1 MSFLF
6 PAFLLGAITIAIPV
20 LLHLVRRERGPI
32 VPFSAVRFVRRSPA
46 VRTRRPRLRE
56 LLLLALRVTAL
67 LLLTLAFA
75 RPFVA
80 DTMPERPITVVAIDR
95 SLSMSAP
102 GQMEEAHRLAA
113 AAVAGAPADHRV
125 AVVAFDDRATVVLDA
140 TDDRAVAVAAV
151 ESVVPTAGT
160 TRYAA
165 ALSSASGVLG
175 ARNGR
180 VVVVTD
186 LQRAG
191 WSDGGAA
198 AAPRTASVEVA
209 AVDPVAVNL
218 AVTAVARTADGLSAV
233 VGNAGPAARDAL
245 VVLALDEAVLES
257 RVVTLEPGAN
267 AVRFD
272 AALPEAGVAS
282 VQVVDPEG
290 YAGDDRR
297 YVLLDPLPATRVLVV
312 ANGGRGGS
320 DAYFVDRALAAGAD
334 DAPFAAR
341 VTAPAAVSS
350 LDPGAWEAI
359 AAVLILG
366 TDGLER
372 EGRERLAAFVAA
384 GGGLLVAAGP
394 GVEPAL
400 LAGILGPHARIE
412 FEPAPGEGV
421 RRWVPADRRHPVL
434 RALGQAAATALGEVI
449 FRDAAAIGEGA
460 PEDQERDDPAASA
473 ARGASATTGASAAP
487 GASATT
493 GARTRMLGR
502 FDDGTAALVE
512 YDLDVGRALLFAS
525 DLNGAGNDFP
535 QRPGFAPFVVETVRY
550 VARLPGAAREVTV
563 ADVPPGVPAVPGVA
577 VVPESG
583 RRIVVNVDP
592 RESDPAPMTAE
603 AFLGRVDSRSAV
615 GGAADDEKTGPV
627 RREREQAYWWYALA
641 AMLAVLVGE
650 AWLARTMA

>member
-102 GQMEEAHRLAA
+102 GQMEEARRLAA

-140 TDDRAVAVAAV
+140 SVDRAGAVSAV

-165 ALSSASGVLG
+165 ALSAASGVLG

-180 VVVVTD
+180 VVVVSD

-191 WSDGGAA
+191 WSDGGAPV
-198 AAPRTASVEVA
+198 APRTASVEVA
-209 AVDPVAVNL
+209 AVDPVAANL
-218 AVTAVARTADGLSAV
+218 AVTAAARTPDGLSAV

-297 YVLLDPLPATRVLVV
+297 HVLLDPLPATRVLVV

-334 DAPFAAR
+334 DAPFVAR

-412 FEPAPGEGV
+412 FEPAPGEEV

-434 RALGQAAATALGEVI
+434 RALGQAAATALGEVV

-460 PEDQERDDPAASA
+460 PEDQERGDPAASA
-473 ARGASATTGASAAP
+473 ARGASATR
-487 GASATT
+487 
-493 GARTRMLGR
+493 GARTRTLGR

-512 YDLDVGRALLFAS
+512 YDLDAGRALLFAS

-535 QRPGFAPFVVETVRY
+535 QRPGFAPFIVETVRY

-615 GGAADDEKTGPV
+615 GGATDDETGPV

>member
-6 PAFLLGAITIAIPV
+6 PAFLLGAVTIAIPI
-20 LLHLVRRERGPI
+20 LLHLVRRERGPV

-56 LLLLALRVTAL
+56 LLLLVLRVTAL

-75 RPFVA
+75 RPFVDDA
-80 DTMPERPITVVAIDR
+80 GPERPITVVAIDR

-102 GQMEEAHRLAA
+102 GQMEEARRLGA

-125 AVVAFDDRATVVLDA
+125 AVVAFDERATVVLDA
-140 TDDRAVAVAAV
+140 TDDRASAVAAI
-151 ESVVPTAGT
+151 ESVVPTAGA

-165 ALSSASGVLG
+165 ALASASGVLG
-175 ARNGR
+175 ARSGR

-186 LQRAG
+186 LQMAG

-198 AAPRTASVEVA
+198 AAPRAASVEVA
-209 AVDPVAVNL
+209 AVDPVPANL
-218 AVTAVARTADGLSAV
+218 AVAAAARTADGLSAV
-233 VGNAGPAARDAL
+233 VGNTGPAARDAL
-245 VVLALDEAVLES
+245 VVLAIDEAVLES

-267 AVRFD
+267 AVRLD

-282 VQVVDPEG
+282 VQVVDPDG

-297 YVLLDPLPATRVLVV
+297 YLLLDPLPPTRVLVV
-312 ANGGRGGS
+312 ANGGRRGS
-320 DAYFVDRALAAGAD
+320 DAYFVDRALAAGAE
-334 DAPFAAR
+334 DAPFATR
-341 VTAPAAVSS
+341 VTAPATVSA

-384 GGGLLVAAGP
+384 GGGLFVAAGP
-394 GVEPAL
+394 GVEPTL
-400 LAGILGPHARIE
+400 LAGVLGPEARID
-412 FEPAPGEGV
+412 FEPAPGEGP
-421 RRWVPADRRHPVL
+421 RHWVSADRRHPVL
-434 RALGQAAATALGEVI
+434 RALGEAAATALGEVI
-449 FRDAAAIGEGA
+449 FRGAAAVGEGVA
-460 PEDQERDDPAASA
+460 ADRERDDPASGA
-473 ARGASATTGASAAP
+473 AM
-487 GASATT
+487 
-493 GARTRMLGR
+493 GARTRALGR

-512 YDLDVGRALLFAS
+512 YGLDAGRALLFAS

-535 QRPGFAPFVVETVRY
+535 RRPGFAPFVVETVRY
-550 VARLPGAAREVTV
+550 VARLPDGAREVAI
-563 ADVPPGVPAVPGVA
+563 ADVPPGVPAVAGAA

-592 RESDPAPMTAE
+592 RESDPAPMTAA
-603 AFLGRVDSRSAV
+603 AFLGRVDARAAG
-615 GGAADDEKTGPV
+615 GGAAEDEAGPV
-627 RREREQAYWWYALA
+627 RREREQAYWWFALA

>member
-6 PAFLLGAITIAIPV
+6 PAFLLGALTIAIPV

-80 DTMPERPITVVAIDR
+80 DTVPERPITVVAIDR

-140 TDDRAVAVAAV
+140 TVDRAAAVSAV

-165 ALSSASGVLG
+165 ALSAASGVLG

-191 WSDGGAA
+191 WSDGGAPV
-198 AAPRTASVEVA
+198 APRTALVEVA

-218 AVTAVARTADGLSAV
+218 AVTAAARTADGLSAV
-233 VGNAGPAARDAL
+233 VGNAGPSARDAL

-272 AALPEAGVAS
+272 AALSEAGVAS

-297 YVLLDPLPATRVLVV
+297 YVLLDPRPATRVLVV

-334 DAPFAAR
+334 DAPFVAR
-341 VTAPAAVSS
+341 VTAPDAVSS

-372 EGRERLAAFVAA
+372 EGRERLAAFLAA

-400 LAGILGPHARIE
+400 LAGVLGPLARID
-412 FEPAPGEGV
+412 FEPAPGEAV

-434 RALGQAAATALGEVI
+434 RALGQAAATALGEVV
-449 FRDAAAIGEGA
+449 FRDAAVVREGA
-460 PEDQERDDPAASA
+460 PAGQERDDPAS
-473 ARGASATTGASAAP
+473 SAAP
-487 GASATT
+487 R
-493 GARTRMLGR
+493 ARTRTLGR

-512 YDLDVGRALLFAS
+512 YDLDAGRALLFAS

-615 GGAADDEKTGPV
+615 GGAADDETGPV